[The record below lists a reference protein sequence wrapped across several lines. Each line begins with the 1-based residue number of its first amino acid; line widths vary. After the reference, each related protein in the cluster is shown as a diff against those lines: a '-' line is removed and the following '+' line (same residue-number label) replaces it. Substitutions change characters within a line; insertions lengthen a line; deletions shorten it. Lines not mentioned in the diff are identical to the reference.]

1 MKRKI
6 GLWLVLTLTMVTVLG
21 ACGGSDG
28 GNRESGGKTRV
39 RFASWDNA
47 EDLDSQQA
55 LVDKF
60 NDSQE
65 EIEVTLEA
73 YGDDYDT
80 KISAGMGSSDAPDV
94 MYMWNYPAYYEAL
107 EPLDSYIDGEGTEY
121 KNNFYEAL
129 WAYNEI
135 DGSIYGIPV
144 GFTTHALFYNKDIFT
159 EAGVAE
165 PTDDW
170 TWDDLAAAAKAI
182 SEKVDGVTGFSYQ
195 LQADPYDFEMYLW
208 SNNTAYIDKAGS
220 AEGNLNSAEAVEAFS
235 VFQNLQK
242 EGAAITT
249 EGGGTDE
256 FRSGKTA
263 MYIYGA
269 WSVSTLDSDGLN
281 YGIADLPAFD
291 DSGKEAVSILSSSG
305 LAMSKDSKNKEAAW
319 EFIKY
324 WTGEE
329 MNKERIGYE
338 LSALKSVVESEGVME
353 DEKSAPFYSMLE
365 KSSGYTPA
373 SFLLDDWGGL
383 SEDLELALERIN
395 NPTTLEDPQAVLDE
409 VAAAH

>member
-6 GLWLVLTLTMVTVLG
+6 GLLLVLTLTMVTVLS
-21 ACGGSDG
+21 ACGGSG
-28 GNRESGGKTRV
+28 GNSDSGGKTKV

-47 EDLDSQQA
+47 EDLDSQQE

-60 NDSQE
+60 NVSQD

-80 KISAGMGSSDAPDV
+80 KISAGMGSGDAPDV
-94 MYMWNYPAYYEAL
+94 MYMWNYPSYYEAL
-107 EPLDSYIDGEGTEY
+107 EPLDSYIENEGAEY
-121 KNNFYEAL
+121 KDNFYEAL
-129 WAYNEI
+129 WAYNQI
-135 DGSIYGIPV
+135 DEDIYGIPV
-144 GFTTHALFYNKDIFT
+144 GFTTHALFYNKDIFA
-159 EAGVAE
+159 EAGVTE

-170 TWDDLAAAAKAI
+170 TWDDLQAAAKTI
-182 SEKVDGVTGFSYQ
+182 SEKIEGVTGFSYQ

-208 SNNTAYIDKAGS
+208 SNNTAYVDEAGNV
-220 AEGNLNSAEAVEAFS
+220 ADNLNSAESVEAFS
-235 VFQNLQK
+235 VFQNIQK

-269 WSVSTLDSDGLN
+269 WSVSTLDGDGVN
-281 YGIADLPAFD
+281 YGIVDIPAFA
-291 DSGKEAVSILSSSG
+291 DSGREAVSILSSSG

-365 KSSGYTPA
+365 QSTGYTPA
-373 SFLLDDWGGL
+373 SFLVDDWGSL
-383 SEDLELALERIN
+383 ADDLELALERIN
-395 NPTTLEDPQAVLDE
+395 NPTTLEDPQTVLDE
-409 VAAAH
+409 VAGAH

>member
-6 GLWLVLTLTMVTVLG
+6 GLLLALTLIMAALLS
-21 ACGGSDG
+21 ACGGSDSG
-28 GNRESGGKTRV
+28 DSESGGKTKI

-60 NDSQE
+60 NAGQE

-80 KISAGMGSSDAPDV
+80 KISAGMGSGDAPDV

-107 EPLDSYIDGEGTEY
+107 EPLDSYIDGEGAEY
-121 KNNFYEAL
+121 KDNFYEAL

-135 DGSIYGIPV
+135 NDTIYGIPV
-144 GFTTHALFYNKDIFT
+144 GFTTHALFYNKDIFA

-170 TWDDLAAAAKAI
+170 TWDDLEAAAKTI
-182 SEKVDGVTGFSYQ
+182 SDKIDGAAGFSYQ

-208 SNNTAYIDKAGS
+208 SNNTSYIDDAGNV
-220 AEGNLNSAEAVEAFS
+220 EGSLNSAEAVEAFS

-249 EGGGTDE
+249 EKGGTDE
-256 FRSGKTA
+256 FRSGKSA

-269 WSVSTLDSDGLN
+269 WSVSTLDGDGMN
-281 YGIADLPAFD
+281 YGIVDLPDFA

-305 LAMSKDSKNKEAAW
+305 IAMSRDSKNKEAAW

-338 LSALKSVVESEGVME
+338 LSALKSVVESEGVMD
-353 DEKSAPFYSMLE
+353 DEKSVPFYSMLE
-365 KSSGYTPA
+365 KSAGYTPA
-373 SFLLDDWGGL
+373 SFLVEDWGGL

-395 NPTTLEDPQAVLDE
+395 NPTTLEDPKTVLDE
-409 VAAAH
+409 VAGVH